1 MQTSLKRLLYT
12 YIVEAFH
19 INKYYISISDSLLI
33 RHHQEMQKLKIFHF
47 VDNKLNK
54 QLLSNNITQINVSI
68 NDTISNIIYFINWGV
83 RCCYT
88 LVNSH
93 FSINT
98 FKQVVNK
105 INISKVKEVKIKIRF
120 PEKRNSQKKNIS
132 KSLDFSPQSMDRI
145 LNQLPSYE
153 ISIRALVIQEYHNES
168 YRVLATRGS
177 SGN

>member
-1 MQTSLKRLLYT
+1 MQTLLKRLLYT

-19 INKYYISISDSLLI
+19 INKYYVSISDSLLI
-33 RHHQEMQKLKIFHF
+33 RPPQEIKIFHY

-54 QLLSNNITQINVSI
+54 QLLSNNITQINMSI
-68 NDTISNIIYFINWGV
+68 NDTISNIIYFINRGV
-83 RCCYT
+83 RCSYT

-105 INISKVKEVKIKIRF
+105 INISKVKEVKIRF